1 MIYPQIWHPFKNFI
15 TTASRYM
22 ILAITVERYLVI
34 CHRRKNVLNPSRNI
48 LAVFLFSLLA
58 TVPKFFEFV
67 HVQNPMKITRQDEAK
82 DMSNGT
88 LSLSYEYDTSL
99 IGEHPSFLIFNAYY
113 EVIEISFC
121 LLTIC
126 YCNYQICFKIKLSGK
141 IKNRYTT

>member
-1 MIYPQIWHPFKNFI
+1 MIYPQVWHPFRNFI

-34 CHRRKNVLNPSRNI
+34 CHRRKNLLNPARNI
-48 LAVFLFSLLA
+48 SAVFLFSLLA
-58 TVPKFFEFV
+58 SVPKFFEFV
-67 HVQNPMKITRQDEAK
+67 HVQNQVNITRQNEVI
-82 DMSNGT
+82 DMTNGT

-126 YCNYQICFKIKLSGK
+126 YCNYQICFKIKLSGN
-141 IKNRYTT
+141 IKNRYKT